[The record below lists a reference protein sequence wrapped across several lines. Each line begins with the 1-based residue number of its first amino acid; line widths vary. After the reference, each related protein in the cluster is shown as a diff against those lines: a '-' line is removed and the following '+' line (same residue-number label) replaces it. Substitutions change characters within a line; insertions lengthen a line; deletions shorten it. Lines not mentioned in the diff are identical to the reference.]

1 MLIFASFLEHL
12 GAKEVITSG
21 VGVREGVFLADLLR
35 NQHYQFP
42 KGFNP
47 SVASLQ
53 ERLCLQKKYA
63 NALKS
68 LALELFDTLA
78 PCHKCDENLRYVLG
92 IAAYLSPIGTTLNF
106 YQSNLHGAY
115 ILLNGLEYGFSHAH
129 RELIALLIEYSDK
142 KIPKLAP
149 ILESHMPPLPQIQ
162 WLSFILGLAQCL
174 LKARDLR
181 QKITLECERMGE
193 DIYLHIHSTHPL
205 YLAREY
211 LPRLQKPTPRLF
223 VEIH

>member
-1 MLIFASFLEHL
+1 MLVFGKVGFFQISKQPFALADQFVQAPFAGEIFRIGF
-12 GAKEVITSG
+12 EVIG
-21 VGVREGVFLADLLR
+21 NIADAFG
-35 NQHYQFP
+35 N
-42 KGFNP
+42 
-47 SVASLQ
+47 
-53 ERLCLQKKYA
+53 
-63 NALKS
+63 
-68 LALELFDTLA
+68 
-78 PCHKCDENLRYVLG
+78 
-92 IAAYLSPIGTTLNF
+92 
-106 YQSNLHGAY
+106 QSNLHGAY